1 MGLSAMGQGVS
12 CSPEPTILSASLPAL
27 LTPQADL
34 QQGNTRRIWIMDGSW
49 QTESSFSDTLF
60 LSWGHSTVEQGLGD
74 SRHGI
79 ETLFCHLILGG
90 LKLII
95 WLI

>member
-1 MGLSAMGQGVS
+1 
-12 CSPEPTILSASLPAL
+12 
-27 LTPQADL
+27 
-34 QQGNTRRIWIMDGSW
+34 MDGSW